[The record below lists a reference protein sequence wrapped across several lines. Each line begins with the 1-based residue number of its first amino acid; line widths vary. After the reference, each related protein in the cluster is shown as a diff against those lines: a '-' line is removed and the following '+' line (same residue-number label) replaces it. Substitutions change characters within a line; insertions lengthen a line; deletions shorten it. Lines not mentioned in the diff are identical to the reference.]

1 MFTQSIKRVDA
12 LADAPCRYWSPSNDR
27 RRSQKAAAVL
37 AAIAKLP
44 KDATFE
50 DFNRQRLTIIIPEK
64 QKLN

>member
-1 MFTQSIKRVDA
+1 MRLPMRLVATGVQAMTDE
-12 LADAPCRYWSPSNDR
+12 DR
-27 RRSQKAAAVL
+27 KKLAAVL